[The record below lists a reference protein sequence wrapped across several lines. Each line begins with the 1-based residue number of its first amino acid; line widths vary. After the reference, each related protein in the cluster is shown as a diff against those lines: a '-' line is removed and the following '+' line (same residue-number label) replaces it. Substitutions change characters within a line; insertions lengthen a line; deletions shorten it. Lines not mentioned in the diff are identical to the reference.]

1 MKRLLSL
8 VALLITSSL
17 ICIAQTDESR
27 HEVSVSYGYIT
38 LPQAV
43 DLIGAGG
50 GAVLGG
56 LFVGIVDVITPGDQ
70 ESHKRIDNG
79 GTGGFSFQYLYS
91 LNRTIKL
98 GGTVC
103 YESTWGEWNNGND
116 YIVHYPAIMATSK
129 FMWFNHE
136 HFGMYSKLSLGLMLL
151 LDGKN
156 EDKPIPMF
164 AGQASAICMEFGGKA
179 LRGFLET
186 GWGNQGLLNF
196 GVKFSF

>member
-56 LFVGIVDVITPGDQ
+56 LLVGIVDVITPGEQ
-70 ESHKRIDNG
+70 ESPKRIDNG
-79 GTGGFSFQYLYS
+79 GTGGFSFQYL
-91 LNRTIKL
+91 I
-98 GGTVC
+98 
-103 YESTWGEWNNGND
+103 
-116 YIVHYPAIMATSK
+116 
-129 FMWFNHE
+129 
-136 HFGMYSKLSLGLMLL
+136 LL
-151 LDGKN
+151 T
-156 EDKPIPMF
+156 
-164 AGQASAICMEFGGKA
+164 GQ
-179 LRGFLET
+179 
-186 GWGNQGLLNF
+186 
-196 GVKFSF
+196 

>member
-1 MKRLLSL
+1 MKRLLSS
-8 VALLITSSL
+8 VALLIISNFVCL
-17 ICIAQTDESR
+17 AQTDKSR
-27 HEVSVSYGYIT
+27 HEISVSYGYVTI
-38 LPQAV
+38 PQAV
-43 DLIGAGG
+43 DLIGTVAGE
-50 GAVLGG
+50 VLGG
-56 LFVGIVDVITPGDQ
+56 LFVGIADVFAPGVQ
-70 ESHKRIDNG
+70 EYPKIIDNG
-79 GTGGFSFQYLYS
+79 GTGGISLQYLYS

-103 YESTWGEWNNGND
+103 YESTWGEWSNGSD

-129 FMWFNHE
+129 FIWFNHE
-136 HFGMYSKLSLGLMLL
+136 HFGMYSKLSLGMMLI

-156 EDKPIPMF
+156 EDKPIPML
-164 AGQASAICMEFGGKA
+164 AAQASSVCMEFGGKA

>member
-1 MKRLLSL
+1 MKRILSS
-8 VALLITSSL
+8 VTLLIISSFVCL
-17 ICIAQTDESR
+17 AQTDKSR
-27 HEVSVSYGYIT
+27 HEISVSYGYGT

-43 DLIGAGG
+43 DLIGAVGG
-50 GAVLGG
+50 TVLGG
-56 LFVGIVDVITPGDQ
+56 LLIGIVDIMTPEAQ
-70 ESHKRIDNG
+70 EYPKRIDNG

-91 LNRTIKL
+91 FNRIIKL

-103 YESTWGEWNNGND
+103 YESTWGEWNNGSA
-116 YIVHYPAIMATSK
+116 YIMHYPAIMATSK

-136 HFGMYSKLSLGLMLL
+136 HFGMYSKLSLGLMII

-156 EDKPIPMF
+156 KAKPIPMLAF
-164 AGQASAICMEFGGKA
+164 QASSVCMEFGGKA

-186 GWGNQGLLNF
+186 GWGNQGLVNL